1 LDVGIF
7 RQGLSSSY
15 YITVLNEVKE
25 NMLLTDVVKNPQ
37 RKRKYKKRTKWKF

>member
-1 LDVGIF
+1 MLE
-7 RQGLSSSY
+7 LSGKKIKIA
-15 YITVLNEVKE
+15 ITTMLNEVKE